1 MFHVKH
7 FFFLLFSLPFLVLGQ
22 GSMELEVKPFKI
34 NLVRVTKVDSFLT
47 SFKSLQ
53 RISPEEQALYYWVN
67 VLRSDPPLFRKQIIE
82 PFLEQF
88 PEANTNYAKSLLS
101 DLDNQAPI
109 SLVAP
114 SELLAKTSK
123 EQASD
128 IAFKQKGI
136 SHSSSDGRNFQQ
148 RMKDAGVTTCAGENI
163 LEGNKDALKAV
174 VILLIDQGVPGKGH
188 RKTLLNPSFDLMGCS
203 FVPKKNSE
211 NYILVQLFSCQ

>member
-1 MFHVKH
+1 
-7 FFFLLFSLPFLVLGQ
+7 
-22 GSMELEVKPFKI
+22 MELEVKPFKI
-34 NLVRVTKVDSFLT
+34 NLVRDTKVDSFLASYKT
-47 SFKSLQ
+47 LQ

-67 VLRSDPPLFRKQIIE
+67 VLRSNPPLFRKQIIE

-88 PEANTNYAKSLLS
+88 PEANTSYAKSLLS
-101 DLDNQAPI
+101 DLNNQVPI

-114 SELLAKTSK
+114 SELLANTSK
-123 EQASD
+123 EQAND
-128 IAFKQKGI
+128 IAFRQKAI

-203 FVPKKNSE
+203 FIPKKNSE
-211 NYILVQLFSCQ
+211 NYILVQLFSCQY

>member
-1 MFHVKH
+1 MKH
-7 FFFLLFSLPFLVLGQ
+7 LLFLLFSLPFLVLGQ
-22 GSMELEVKPFKI
+22 GSMELEVKPFKM
-34 NLVRVTKVDSFLT
+34 NLARDKKVDSFLT
-47 SFKSLQ
+47 SFRSLQ
-53 RISPEEQALYYWVN
+53 SFSLEEQALYYWVN
-67 VLRSDPPLFRKQIIE
+67 VLRSNPPLFRKQIIE

-88 PEANTNYAKSLLS
+88 PEASTSYAKSLLS

-114 SELLAKTSK
+114 SKLLAKTSR
-123 EQASD
+123 EQAND
-128 IAFKQKGI
+128 IAYKQKEI

-163 LEGNKDALKAV
+163 LDGNKDALKAV

-203 FVPKKNSE
+203 FIPKKNSE